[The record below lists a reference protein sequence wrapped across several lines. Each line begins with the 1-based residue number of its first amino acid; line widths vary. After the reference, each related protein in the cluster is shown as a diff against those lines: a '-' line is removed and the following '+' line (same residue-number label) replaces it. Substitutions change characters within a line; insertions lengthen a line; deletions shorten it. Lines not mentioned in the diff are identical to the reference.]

1 LGIPFK
7 RRGKPAASA
16 FVADERKTLVLKVLG
31 PNSMHLVLGLG
42 LNAILGNSKMQM
54 RSKSVTI
61 FIWLPF
67 ESEPM
72 ETYKKN
78 SY

>member
-1 LGIPFK
+1 MGIPFK

-61 FIWLPF
+61 FILA
-67 ESEPM
+67 SV
-72 ETYKKN
+72 
-78 SY
+78 